1 MEETTSPSG
10 VGEPP
15 SHSSCDKP
23 NFSLV
28 LLVLVLGPGDGDNFV
43 PLTVLVPTLSALRL
57 TPHEPAK
64 LNACTS
70 QFHVIAGVTLSVT
83 WAVSSF
89 LPCDQLQFGYF
100 SFYNKSGNTLSV
112 CVCPSVRPSVCI

>member
-1 MEETTSPSG
+1 MKLTWVVRSAFLFFAVLLTCIGLSAMEETTSPSG

-70 QFHVIAGVTLSVT
+70 QFHVIVVVTLSV
-83 WAVSSF
+83 ACSLYS
-89 LPCDQLQFGYF
+89 C
-100 SFYNKSGNTLSV
+100 
-112 CVCPSVRPSVCI
+112 